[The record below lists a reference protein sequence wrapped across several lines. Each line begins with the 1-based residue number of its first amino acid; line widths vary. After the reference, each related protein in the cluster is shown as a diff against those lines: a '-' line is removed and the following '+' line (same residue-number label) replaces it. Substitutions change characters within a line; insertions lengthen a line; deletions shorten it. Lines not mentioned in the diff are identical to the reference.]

1 MMVLRRYRGIE
12 GAKEYVDRAG
22 DPNASLVPK
31 TDGGGY
37 YECRMDPDEF
47 ATRVINDVNQHG
59 DRVVRALTA
68 AIDGVELEHFE
79 VPSSAID
86 DAVRAVGREEREAMK
101 IAADRVEAFQ
111 QRNLPKS
118 WFDDERGYGE
128 VVRPIETVGC
138 YVPGGSAPL
147 ASTVIMTAVPAVA
160 AGVSNVIVATPPA
173 SDGLPHPA
181 ILAAC
186 NVSGVHRVFA
196 IGGALAIAALA
207 VGTQTVPRVNLI
219 CGPGNVWVTAAKL
232 AAFGQVG
239 IEGVYGPTETM
250 VVVDESSSPELA
262 AADLIAQAEHDVMA
276 RPVLVALTERIAS
289 AVEDYLRE
297 QLAKLP
303 RTAIAN
309 AAFERNGAVIIVENI
324 DNAVAV
330 ANMLAP
336 EHLCIATQNA
346 AQLIRQVKNAGG
358 VFAGEWSAEVMADYV
373 AGPSHVMPTSGSA
386 KWSSTLSAR
395 DFVRVMPVVNFTKQ
409 QFLDLSSE
417 AATLARMETLDG
429 HAEASML
436 RRRRALG
443 E

>member
-1 MMVLRRYRGIE
+1 MIVLRRYHGVA
-12 GAKEYVDRAG
+12 GAKECLEGAR
-22 DPNASLVPK
+22 DPNTGLVPK

-37 YECRMDPDEF
+37 YECEMDPDEF
-47 ATRVINDVNQHG
+47 ATRVIADVKQHG
-59 DRVVRALTA
+59 DRIVRALSA

-86 DAVRAVGREEREAMK
+86 EAERAVSREDREAMK

-147 ASTVIMTAVPAVA
+147 ASTVIMTTVPAAA
-160 AGVSNVIVATPPA
+160 AGVSNVIVATPPG

-186 NVSGVHRVFA
+186 KVSGVHRVFA

-207 VGTQTVPRVNLI
+207 VGTQTVPRVDLI

-232 AAFGQVG
+232 AVFGRVG

-250 VVVDESSSPELA
+250 VIVDESSSPELA

-289 AVEDYLRE
+289 AVEDCLRG
-297 QLAKLP
+297 QLAELP

-309 AAFERNGAVIIVENI
+309 AAFENNGAVIVVEGI
-324 DNAVAV
+324 DDAVAV

-346 AQLIRQVKNAGG
+346 AELICLVKNAGG

-409 QFLDLSSE
+409 QFLNLSSE
-417 AATLARMETLDG
+417 AATLARLETLNG

-436 RRRRALG
+436 RRRRAMG

>member
-1 MMVLRRYRGIE
+1 MHLLTRYQGVA
-12 GAKEYVDRAG
+12 GAKEYLKSARN
-22 DPNASLVPK
+22 PETNLVPK
-31 TDGGGY
+31 TDGGGF
-37 YECRMDPDEF
+37 YEREMDPDEF
-47 ATRVINDVNQHG
+47 AAQVIVDVEEQG
-59 DRVVRALTA
+59 DHAIRKLSA
-68 AIDGVELEHFE
+68 AIDDVELEHFE

-86 DAVRAVGREEREAMK
+86 DAVGRVSREELGAMK
-101 IAADRVEAFQ
+101 SAAARVGAFQ

-118 WFDDERGYGE
+118 WFDDDHGYGE

-147 ASTVIMTAVPAVA
+147 ASTVIMTVVPALA
-160 AGVSNVIVATPPA
+160 AGVSNVIVATPPE

-181 ILAAC
+181 ILVAC
-186 NVSGVHRVFA
+186 KVSGAHRVFA
-196 IGGALAIAALA
+196 IGGAPAIAALA
-207 VGTQTVPRVNLI
+207 VGTETVPRVDLI

-232 AAFGQVG
+232 AVFGKVG

-250 VVVDESSSPELA
+250 VIVDESSSSELA

-276 RPVLVALTERIAS
+276 RPVLVAPTNGIAS
-289 AVEDYLRE
+289 AVEHHLSL
-297 QLAKLP
+297 QLASLP
-303 RTAIAN
+303 RSAIAS
-309 AAFERNGAVIIVENI
+309 AAFENNGAAIIVESI
-324 DNAVAV
+324 DDAAAV

-336 EHLCIATQNA
+336 EHLCISTQNA
-346 AQLIRQVKNAGG
+346 TELIGRVNSAGG
-358 VFAGEWSAEVMADYV
+358 VFVGEWSAEVMADYV

-395 DFVRVMPVVNFTKQ
+395 DFVRVMPVVNFTEQ
-409 QFLDLSSE
+409 QFLDLSSD

-429 HAEASML
+429 HAQASVL